1 MAPTKPLDHETC
13 RSKVCLIC
21 LRKSDLPVN
30 SDQIKKIR
38 NHSNLFNS
46 IQPFD
51 RRVPTGIC
59 NGCRTDLNKLDDPK
73 RQLKIPEGFSFTKE
87 VIIPANTRSNSGDS
101 PCQCLICEIGKYK
114 NPFLPHPYYK
124 VPLKKIFKAGVKRKS
139 EPKEEFK
146 WNNRLSVPD
155 NLNILQQV
163 NPRQAEQFA
172 GQVIKKKNQAL
183 EAVSI

>member
-38 NHSNLFNS
+38 NNSNLFHS

-59 NGCRTDLNKLDDPK
+59 ETCRRDLNHLGVRPNAA
-73 RQLKIPEGFSFTKE
+73 LKIPENFSFTKE
-87 VIIPANTRSNSGDS
+87 VLIPANTRSNSGDS
-101 PCQCLICEIGKYK
+101 PCPCLICEIGKYK
-114 NPFLPHPYYK
+114 NPLLPHPYYK

-139 EPKEEFK
+139 EPEEEFK
-146 WNNRLSVPD
+146 WNNRLSVPE

-172 GQVIKKKNQAL
+172 GQVIK
-183 EAVSI
+183 